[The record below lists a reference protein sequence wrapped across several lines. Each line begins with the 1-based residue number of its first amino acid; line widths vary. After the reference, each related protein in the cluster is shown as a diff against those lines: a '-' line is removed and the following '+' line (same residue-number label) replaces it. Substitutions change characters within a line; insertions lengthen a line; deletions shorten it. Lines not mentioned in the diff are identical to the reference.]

1 MVTRND
7 NATALSVFVL
17 KNGVENI
24 SMTDLILFS
33 RIRKPSYKGD
43 IDSYIAHDG
52 YKGLSKALS
61 SHKPQEL
68 IDMVK
73 RSGLRGRGGAGFPTG
88 VKWDFIPKD
97 PNLTKY
103 LCCNADE
110 GEPGTFKDRE
120 LMERDPHQMIEGI
133 AISSYAIGAKK
144 AYIYIRGELVMAANI
159 LNRAISEAYKK
170 GYLGNNILGSGFSV
184 DLYLHRGAGAYICGE
199 ETALIESLEGKRGQP
214 RLKPPF
220 PATFGLYGKPTV
232 INNVETLS
240 NIPHIV
246 LKGDAWYSKIGTPKS
261 TGTRIFSV
269 SGHIKKPGNY
279 ELPLGTPLRTIIYD
293 YAGGLK
299 DGRKLKAVIPGGSST
314 PILTP
319 DHIDVPMDFESVAS
333 AGSAL
338 GSGGLIIMDDTT
350 CMVHVAKRLM
360 EFYYHES
367 CGKCTPC
374 RIGTKRMLEMLEDIS
389 MGKGD
394 NEDGLFLE
402 TLATDMI
409 DASICGLGWSAPN
422 PILSLI
428 WYFGEEFK
436 EHLKG
441 RCRLGICKIKGQGA
455 GGRVREAR
463 ITIW

>member
-1 MVTRND
+1 M
-7 NATALSVFVL
+7 
-17 KNGVENI
+17 
-24 SMTDLILFS
+24 
-33 RIRKPSYKGD
+33 
-43 IDSYIAHDG
+43 DSYIAQDG

-97 PNLTKY
+97 PTLTKY

-120 LMERDPHQMIEGI
+120 LMEKDPHQMIEGI

-144 AYIYIRGELVMAANI
+144 AYIYIRGELVKAANI
-159 LNRAISEAYKK
+159 LSNSISGAYKK
-170 GYLGNNILGSGFSV
+170 GYLGNNILGSGFSLDIYV
-184 DLYLHRGAGAYICGE
+184 HRGAGAYICGE
-199 ETALIESLEGKRGQP
+199 ETALIESIEGKRGQP

-220 PATFGLYGKPTV
+220 PATYGLYGKPTV
-232 INNVETLS
+232 VNNVETLS

-246 LKGDAWYSKIGTPKS
+246 LKGDAWYSQIGTQKS

-269 SGHIKKPGNY
+269 SGHVKKPGNY
-279 ELPLGTPLRTIIYD
+279 EIPLGTPLREIIENH
-293 YAGGLK
+293 AGGLRE
-299 DGRKLKAVIPGGSST
+299 GRRLKAIIPGGSST

-319 DHIDVPMDFESVAS
+319 DHIDIPMDFESVAS

-374 RIGTKRMLEMLEDIS
+374 REGSSWILQILERIEGGEGRMEDIDLLINLCKNIQ
-389 MGKGD
+389 GKTFCPFGD
-394 NEDGLFLE
+394 AE
-402 TLATDMI
+402 I
-409 DASICGLGWSAPN
+409 AP
-422 PILSLI
+422 
-428 WYFGEEFK
+428 
-436 EHLKG
+436 
-441 RCRLGICKIKGQGA
+441 
-455 GGRVREAR
+455 
-463 ITIW
+463 

>member
-1 MVTRND
+1 
-7 NATALSVFVL
+7 
-17 KNGVENI
+17 
-24 SMTDLILFS
+24 
-33 RIRKPSYKGD
+33 
-43 IDSYIAHDG
+43 G

-120 LMERDPHQMIEGI
+120 LMEKDPHQMIEGI
-133 AISSYAIGAKK
+133 AISSYAIGAKR
-144 AYIYIRGELVMAANI
+144 AYIYIRGELVRAANI
-159 LNRAISEAYKK
+159 LSNAISEAYKK
-170 GYLGNNILGSGFSV
+170 GYLGNNILGSGFSLDIYV
-184 DLYLHRGAGAYICGE
+184 HRGAGAYICGE

-220 PATFGLYGKPTV
+220 PATYGLYGKPTV
-232 INNVETLS
+232 VNNVETIS

-246 LKGDAWYSKIGTPKS
+246 LKGDAWYSQIGTQKS

-269 SGHIKKPGNY
+269 SGHVKKPGNY
-279 ELPLGTPLRTIIYD
+279 ELPLGTPLREIIENH
-293 YAGGLK
+293 AGGLRE
-299 DGRKLKAVIPGGSST
+299 GRKLKAIIPGGSST

-319 DHIDVPMDFESVAS
+319 DHIDIPMDFESVAS

-374 RIGTKRMLEMLEDIS
+374 RIGTKRMLEMLEDLS
-389 MGKGD
+389 EGRGKD
-394 NEDGLFLE
+394 EYRQLFEVL
-402 TLATDMI
+402 TIDLV
-409 DASICGLGWSAPN
+409 DASICGLGQSAPN
-422 PILSLI
+422 PVASLI
-428 WYFGEEFK
+428 RHFNKEFK
-436 EHLKG
+436 EHLAGK
-441 RCRLGICKIKGQGA
+441 CKLGVCKIKGRK
-455 GGRVREAR
+455 GRKGIKEAR
-463 ITIW
+463 AVL